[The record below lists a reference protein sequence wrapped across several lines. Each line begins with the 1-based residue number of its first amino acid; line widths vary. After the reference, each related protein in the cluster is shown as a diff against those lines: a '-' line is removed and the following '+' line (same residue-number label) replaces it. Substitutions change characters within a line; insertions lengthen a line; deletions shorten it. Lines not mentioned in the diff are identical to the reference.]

1 MSRSSAIVLV
11 INVAIPLLVAYGT
24 RHGDEAMIQRAFEW
38 LALLPSESNRIVS
51 LFAAAGIASRDAFTS
66 QALIQLRRRYCETH
80 SCLYCRIGHRLLS
93 IRARR

>member
-1 MSRSSAIVLV
+1 M
-11 INVAIPLLVAYGT
+11 T
-24 RHGDEAMIQRAFEW
+24 QRAFEW